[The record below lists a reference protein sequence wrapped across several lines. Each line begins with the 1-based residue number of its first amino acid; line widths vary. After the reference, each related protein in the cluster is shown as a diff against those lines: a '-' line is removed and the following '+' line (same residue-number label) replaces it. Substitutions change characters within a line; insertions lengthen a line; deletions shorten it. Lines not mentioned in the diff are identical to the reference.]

1 MEYVF
6 IKAFLLTLLLNSVKI
21 ITHYLILSF
30 MKNIFLFLVVLL
42 SVSCFAQQSQNLDS
56 KVTNVTLFLS
66 GAQVTRSAQATLK
79 SGISEL
85 TFTGLSENIDAN
97 TIRLSG
103 EGSFTIISVNGRI
116 NYLKTQK
123 TVKDEESLQVKKKQ
137 LEIQIEDIVSQ
148 QGVMATEENLLKAN
162 QKVGSIDKGTTT
174 LELKSAADFFRARF
188 TELAAKALELSRKQE
203 SCQEELNKINSQL
216 GEATKEEVKP
226 TGEIM
231 VQVMA
236 KEAMAAKFKVSYL
249 VRAAS
254 WKPEFD
260 LRLDDISQPLELS
273 RRAKIS
279 QSSGE
284 DWPDVKLTLSTGNP
298 NESGTEPKLSNWFL
312 GGNYSGYQN
321 GNYKYRNEPN
331 RSVVD
336 KPNTGYAFT
345 GKVSG
350 RVYSLDDGMGLPGVS
365 VVIKGTTRGVLTD
378 LDGKYTIDATYG
390 NDLQFSFVGMKAVTT
405 RADNPIINIG
415 MESEASSIEGVVVV
429 GYGVAHESDDAQERV
444 MEMPKQ
450 ARNIEIESNDQ
461 QQVRSV
467 KEYAIAMPMSMPS
480 DGKEY
485 NLVIGSETIKAAYE
499 FHGTPK
505 LDRDAFLVA
514 KITNWQDYDLL
525 DATAGIFYE
534 GTFTGKTRLSASL
547 ATDTLDISLGR
558 DKSIMIERKK
568 VKDYTSNQFM
578 GSNRTVQRAWEISLR
593 NNKKQAVTLIVFDQY
608 PVSREKDI
616 EVELNENGGA
626 RVDKET
632 GMLRWEVVLDPG
644 QVKKLNFKYSVK
656 YPKERILA
664 IE

>member
-1 MEYVF
+1 
-6 IKAFLLTLLLNSVKI
+6 
-21 ITHYLILSF
+21 
-30 MKNIFLFLVVLL
+30 MKTIVLFLSVLL
-42 SVSCFAQQSQNLDS
+42 SFTSYAQQIQNLDS

-97 TIRLSG
+97 TIRLTG
-103 EGSFTIISVNGRI
+103 EGSFTIISVNSRV

-123 TVKDEESLQVKKKQ
+123 TVKDEELLKAKKKQ

-148 QGVMATEENLLKAN
+148 QSVLATEENLLKAN
-162 QKVGSIDKGTTT
+162 QKIGSPDKGTTT
-174 LELKSAADFFRARF
+174 IELKSAADFFRTRF
-188 TELAAKALELSRKQE
+188 AELAEKKLELTRKLE
-203 SCQEELNKINSQL
+203 SYQDELDKIDSQL
-216 GEATKEEVKP
+216 GEATQVDVKP

-236 KEAMAAKFKVSYL
+236 REAINAKFKVNYL
-249 VRAAS
+249 VRSAS

-279 QSSGE
+279 QNSGE
-284 DWPDVKLTLSTGNP
+284 DWQDVKLTLSTGNP
-298 NESGTEPKLSNWFL
+298 NESGTELKLSPWFL
-312 GGNYSGYQN
+312 GGYYSNYSN
-321 GNYKYRNEPN
+321 GSYKNRYEPD
-331 RSVVD
+331 RSVVE

-350 RVYSLDDGMGLPGVS
+350 RVYALDDGMGIPGVS
-365 VVIKGTTRGVLTD
+365 VLIKGISHGVLTD
-378 LDGKYTIDATYG
+378 LEGRYTIAASPG
-390 NDLQFSFVGMKAVTT
+390 NELQYSFIGMKAVST

-415 MESEASSIEGVVVV
+415 MQSESLALEGIVVT
-429 GYGVAHESDDAQERV
+429 GYGKDVRKLKAEEPVVAQ
-444 MEMPKQ
+444 
-450 ARNIEIESNDQ
+450 NLEIESNDQ

-467 KEYAIAMPMSMPS
+467 KEYVISMPMSLPS

-485 NLVIGSETIKAAYE
+485 NLVIGGESIKAAYE
-499 FHGTPK
+499 FHSTPK

-514 KITNWQDYDLL
+514 KIVNWQDYDLL

-534 GTFTGKTRLSASL
+534 GTFTGKTRLSASM

-568 VKDYTSNQFM
+568 VKDYTTNQFL
-578 GSNRTVQRAWEISLR
+578 GSTRTVQRAWEISLR
-593 NNKKQAVTLIVFDQY
+593 NNKKLPATLIVFDQY
-608 PVSREKDI
+608 PVSKEKDI
-616 EVELNENGGA
+616 EVELVDIGGA
-626 RVDKET
+626 KVEKET
-632 GMLRWEVVLDPG
+632 GMLSWEVVLEPG

>member
-1 MEYVF
+1 
-6 IKAFLLTLLLNSVKI
+6 
-21 ITHYLILSF
+21 
-30 MKNIFLFLVVLL
+30 MKNIILL
-42 SVSCFAQQSQNLDS
+42 LAALISFSGYAQQVQNLDS

-66 GAQVTRSAQATLK
+66 GAQVTRATEATLK
-79 SGISEL
+79 PGISEL

-97 TIRLSG
+97 TIRLTG
-103 EGSFTIISVNGRI
+103 EGSFTIISVNSRI

-123 TVKDEESLQVKKKQ
+123 TVKDEESLKTKKKQ

-148 QGVMATEENLLKAN
+148 QGVLATEEILLKAN
-162 QKVGSIDKGTTT
+162 QKIGSPDKGTTT

-188 TELAAKALELSRKQE
+188 TELAGKKLELSRKQE
-203 SCQEELNKINSQL
+203 ACQEELNKIDSQL
-216 GEATKEEVKP
+216 GEATQEDVKP

-236 KEAMAAKFKVSYL
+236 KEAMNAKFKVSYL
-249 VRAAS
+249 VRSAS

-273 RRAKIS
+273 RRAKIN
-279 QSSGE
+279 QNSGE
-284 DWPDVKLTLSTGNP
+284 DWKDVKLALSTGNP
-298 NESGTEPKLSNWFL
+298 NESGTEPRLATWYL
-312 GGNYSGYQN
+312 GGYNYGGY
-321 GNYKYRNEPN
+321 NYKKSYQPN
-331 RSVVD
+331 QSVIN
-336 KPNTGYAFT
+336 KPSVGYAFN
-345 GKVSG
+345 GNVNG
-350 RVYSLDDGMGLPGVS
+350 RVYDIQDGSALPGVTIL
-365 VVIKGTTRGVLTD
+365 VKGTTNGVITD
-378 LDGKYTIDATYG
+378 MDGKYSINAKTGSVLVY
-390 NDLQFSFVGMKAVTT
+390 SFIGMKQVSTV
-405 RADNPIINIG
+405 ADNPIINIG
-415 MESEASSIEGVVVV
+415 MQYEATSLDEIVVV
-429 GYGVAHESDDAQERV
+429 GYGTSKESSLED
-444 MEMPKQ
+444 Q
-450 ARNIEIESNDQ
+450 APIQKKEVIRPQNLQIESNDQ

-467 KEYAIAMPMSMPS
+467 KEYVISMPMSMPS

-485 NLVIGSETIKAAYE
+485 NLVIGGETIKAAYE
-499 FHGTPK
+499 FHSTPK

-514 KITNWQDYDLL
+514 KIVNWQDYDLL

-568 VKDYTSNQFM
+568 VKDFTTNQFM

-593 NNKKQAVTLIVFDQY
+593 NNKKQPVTLIVFDQY
-608 PVSREKDI
+608 PVSKEKDI
-616 EVELNENGGA
+616 EVELIDNGGA
-626 RVDKET
+626 SVEKET
-632 GMLRWEVVLDPG
+632 GMLRWEVVLEPG